1 MKSVVLLS
9 GGLDSAVS
17 LAQAL
22 LDSEVVL
29 CLTMDYGQKAA
40 RKEIAA
46 AAALAAHY
54 NVPHRVVELPFLKQ
68 ITRTSLVEQ
77 EAHVPE
83 LSLEALENPDV
94 AKATAAAVWV
104 PNRNGLFINIAAC
117 FAEALGCQQVVTGF
131 NREEAATFPDNS
143 LDFIDAANRALRF
156 STLSGVRVISYTARL
171 SKAEIVALG
180 KRLGV
185 PWNLIWSC
193 YHGGETMCGRCESCL
208 RFARAMASAGEG
220 GKR

>member
-54 NVPHRVVELPFLKQ
+54 KVPHRVIELPFLKQ
-68 ITRTSLVEQ
+68 ITRTSLVERK
-77 EAHVPE
+77 AAVPE
-83 LSLEALENPDV
+83 PSAEALDNPEE
-94 AKATAAAVWV
+94 ARATAAAVWV
-104 PNRNGLFINIAAC
+104 PNRNGLFINIAAS
-117 FAEALGCQQVVTGF
+117 FAEAMGCQQVVTGF

-143 LDFIDAANRALRF
+143 LAFIEAANRALCF
-156 STLSGVRVISYTARL
+156 STLSGVKVVSYTARL
-171 SKAEIVALG
+171 NKAEIVALG

-193 YHGGETMCGRCESCL
+193 YHGGETMCGRCESCR
-208 RFARAMASAGEG
+208 RFTRAMAAAEEG
-220 GKR
+220 GKQ